1 MKQQETT
8 IEARL
13 TEVISNGGRDATNAV
28 KEYEQHVSESTTQ
41 LAQSTEESSSNTT
54 KMITDFTSS
63 VSSILTKHNKVY
75 QDARAS
81 IDSVAEVVDEHELSI
96 YEATGE
102 SPAKRDRLDT
112 SAILQVENDAEIR
125 ARYVPTPDTTMDE
138 SNQVKDLIHIE
149 SQFCLRKSKTKMSP
163 RSQWTNLP
171 RQQGIDHLS
180 AQLNRIVRIM
190 LREKAFPAFLCS
202 R

>member
-13 TEVISNGGRDATNAV
+13 TEVIVNGGRDTTNAV

-54 KMITDFTSS
+54 KMMTDFTSS
-63 VSSILTKHNKVY
+63 VSSILAKHDKVY

-81 IDSVAEVVDEHELSI
+81 IDSVAEVVDEHELSV

-112 SAILQVENDAEIR
+112 SVILQVENDAEIR

-138 SNQVKDLIHIE
+138 SNQVKVFISYRE
-149 SQFCLRKSKTKMSP
+149 SILF
-163 RSQWTNLP
+163 
-171 RQQGIDHLS
+171 
-180 AQLNRIVRIM
+180 
-190 LREKAFPAFLCS
+190 
-202 R
+202 